1 MTGLFPFSL
10 LSYIVSYSHGTNL
23 QCSAVCTSSEL
34 TKIDVT
40 GAPRS
45 YVFFPCAQWTA
56 SANNH
61 RARSIMRLAG
71 DLVQDDVAA
80 AARCTAAHWRDI
92 CTAIYGAVRSTRLYL
107 YTTTVWCTCTLVMYT
122 RSVYLSRYSVFSTP
136 ITAKYSNLS
145 IFNSPNWIRKERQSV
160 RWTRPHSV

>member
-1 MTGLFPFSL
+1 MLILSVTSMWLVSFLFLPL
-10 LSYIVSYSHGTNL
+10 LLCVFSYSHGTNL
-23 QCSAVCTSSEL
+23 QHSAVPVLRTGL

-61 RARSIMRLAG
+61 RARSIIRLAG

-80 AARCTAAHWRDI
+80 RCTAAHWRDT
-92 CTAIYGAVRSTRLYL
+92 CTAIDGALRSTLYTSVLVHHAVVYLYIDDVYRSVLYL
-107 YTTTVWCTCTLVMYT
+107 QI
-122 RSVYLSRYSVFSTP
+122 YLDTILKYLQFL
-136 ITAKYSNLS
+136 YSNNTKSTSL
-145 IFNSPNWIRKERQSV
+145 QV
-160 RWTRPHSV
+160 Q